1 MNRKKIKI
9 IVSVLIL
16 VIVVIVV
23 ILGVLYIVDT
33 NKMKNDEPVLFST
46 WGKKYTPSIKS
57 IKTDMNVVL
66 SLEDRISENTV
77 WCGTF
82 NLIWNDLKNDLAKQD
97 IVFNQQT
104 EIINN
109 LNKGTFTTADLSD
122 DSYYKIY
129 GMPSLQLKEQ
139 IEEGIKEK
147 FNETSDIL
155 DDFNWDSK
163 DLKDYFLYV
172 MLKKEFEFPQ
182 IFTELKNG
190 KFGEYENVKY
200 FGIDDSTKDNVRN
213 QVEVLYYNSK
223 EDFAVKLITKTDDEV
238 ILVKGCNKN
247 TFKEVYNEVNEKTN
261 TTYSEFSKTDKLK
274 IPNITFNLKKEITEV
289 ENKRFA
295 FANGDEYK
303 IEKALQTIQ
312 FQLNKKGGKIKSES
326 GMMVNKTAAI
336 MPEKSREFFF
346 DDTFTIFLKE
356 KNKQLP
362 YFAAKI
368 SDISAVQEI
377 EK

>member
-16 VIVVIVV
+16 VIVV

-368 SDISAVQEI
+368 SDISDVQEI

>member
-16 VIVVIVV
+16 VIVV

-182 IFTELKNG
+182 SFTELKNG

-200 FGIDDSTKDNVRN
+200 FGIDDSTKDTVRN
-213 QVEVLYYNSK
+213 QVEILYYNSK

-261 TTYSEFSKTDKLK
+261 TTYSEFSKIDKLK

>member
-16 VIVVIVV
+16 VIVVI
-23 ILGVLYIVDT
+23 LGVLYIIDT

-82 NLIWNDLKNDLAKQD
+82 NLIWNDLKNDLVKQD

-261 TTYSEFSKTDKLK
+261 TTYSEFSKIDKLK

-326 GMMVNKTAAI
+326 GMMVNKTATI

-368 SDISAVQEI
+368 SDISDVQEI

>member
-1 MNRKKIKI
+1 MEEQN
-9 IVSVLIL
+9 L
-16 VIVVIVV
+16 
-23 ILGVLYIVDT
+23 LGVLYIIDT

-109 LNKGTFTTADLSD
+109 LNKGTFTTADLSE

-182 IFTELKNG
+182 VFTELKNG

-261 TTYSEFSKTDKLK
+261 TTYSEFSKIDKLK

-336 MPEKSREFFF
+336 MPEKSRKFFF

-362 YFAAKI
+362 YFAAEI

>member
-16 VIVVIVV
+16 VIVV

-182 IFTELKNG
+182 SFTELKNG

-200 FGIDDSTKDNVRN
+200 FGIDDSTKDTVRN

-261 TTYSEFSKTDKLK
+261 TTYSEFSKIDKLK

>member
-16 VIVVIVV
+16 VIVVI
-23 ILGVLYIVDT
+23 LGVLYIIDT

-109 LNKGTFTTADLSD
+109 LNKGTFTTADLSE

-182 IFTELKNG
+182 VFTELKNG

-261 TTYSEFSKTDKLK
+261 TTYSEFSKIDKLK

-336 MPEKSREFFF
+336 MPEKSRKFFF

-362 YFAAKI
+362 YFAAEI